1 MKIREIQ
8 KIKRENVQNTNI
20 EAENLS
26 EAVHGKSKSLLPSF
40 LRLWSVLYICPQIFK
55 TDNQKYAKIIT
66 ESFQVSANSL

>member
-40 LRLWSVLYICPQIFK
+40 FLQLWS
-55 TDNQKYAKIIT
+55 
-66 ESFQVSANSL
+66 FQLIHSKLEEVPALLLHPRCANAHN